1 MHKGGQLQKQHV
13 NGVRISGE
21 NMSEVK
27 TQVKRPQG
35 APATVK
41 IEAAREKGGFVVQE
55 EGRPKGV
62 LLLGPAP
69 AELPEVGALI
79 SAYIQDDD
87 AQNPQYRWDSPVKR
101 PKPQAKRSFGGN
113 RGGRR

>member
-1 MHKGGQLQKQHV
+1 LHKGGQLQKQHV

-27 TQVKRPQG
+27 TQVKRAQG

-41 IEAAREKGGFVVQE
+41 IEAPREKGGLVVQE

-79 SAYIQDDD
+79 TAFIQDDD
-87 AQNPQYRWDSPVKR
+87 AQNPQYRWDSPVKK
-101 PKPQAKRSFGGN
+101 PKPQAKRSFGQ
-113 RGGRR
+113 RGGR